1 MSPGIEAAVPA
12 SPTRKTTATKPVRRK
27 FWRPAV
33 VSASGLA
40 AVGPLWWL
48 ARHFQWVNKVFLPT
62 PEATLAALAQG
73 LNLAPGDVPGELG
86 AFTWGTVQR
95 MLKGWLLA
103 SLLGIGL
110 GALIGISATARAWVL
125 PTLEF
130 IRPLPASAILPLAIS
145 IFGLSGSMVL
155 FVVAFGSMWPV
166 LLATIHGFASVEPRL
181 REVAAALQMRK
192 SAFIWKVGLPSAMPD
207 ILAGMRLSMTVS
219 LILAVVGE
227 MIASQSGLGQAI
239 LLAARSFRASELFA
253 GIVLLGAIG
262 FITNALLALAEQRL
276 LRWQRRH

>member
-1 MSPGIEAAVPA
+1 MSQGIEATVPA
-12 SPTRKTTATKPVRRK
+12 SFSATKPVRRIP
-27 FWRPAV
+27 WLPALE
-33 VSASGLA
+33 SASVLA
-40 AVGPLWWL
+40 ALLVLWWL
-48 ARHFQWVNKVFLPT
+48 ASHFQWVNKVFLPT

-86 AFTWGTVQR
+86 AFTLGTVQR

-227 MIASQSGLGQAI
+227 MIASQNGLGQAI
-239 LLAARSFRASELFA
+239 LLAARSFRANELFA

-262 FITNALLALAEQRL
+262 FVSNAFLALAEKRL